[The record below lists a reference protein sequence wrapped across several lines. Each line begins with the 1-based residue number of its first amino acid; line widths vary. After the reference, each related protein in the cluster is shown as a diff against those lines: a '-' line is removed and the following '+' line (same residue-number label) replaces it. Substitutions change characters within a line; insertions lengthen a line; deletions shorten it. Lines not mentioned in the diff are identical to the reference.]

1 MVSALFHKNRS
12 YYIPLER
19 YVDAD
24 DDHQTVKDGGRK
36 KVPEEEKRR
45 ITGVNTARFGRK
57 QPKEDR
63 KP

>member
-1 MVSALFHKNRS
+1 M
-12 YYIPLER
+12 ER

-57 QPKEDR
+57 QPKEYR